1 MNHADKQAAY
11 AAKRAAR
18 TGYTAPP
25 GVVTRQVQHVNGVTL
40 QQPLT
45 VTYHV
50 STEAEVLGML
60 RAAGLRFV
68 GDSNEAGGFW

>member
-18 TGYTAPP
+18 TGYTPPP

-50 STEAEVLGML
+50 STEAEALGML

>member
-25 GVVTRQVQHVNGVTL
+25 GVVTREVRHVGHEAVPG
-40 QQPLT
+40 PLT
-45 VTYHV
+45 ITYHV